1 MFNFCFIITTSWRIV
16 KNFIK
21 KIFITSELNFNFW
34 DTITSYTKRLSQ
46 EDQPSDNNSM
56 KESNLVIQLRLRK
69 KQENFKIPFIN
80 SKGLIFN

>member
-16 KNFIK
+16 KKSIK